1 MTREA
6 AVALLAQR
14 ERAFRERNPDA
25 MAPVYADDAVLV
37 SPMFGTLSGREAIH
51 ASHVKLFTVFL
62 DMRIDT
68 EEVIFEADRGVQ
80 AFTGHASHTTELFG
94 VPPSGRSFELRG
106 TFVFDF
112 RDGKISRER
121 RLYDFTGLLLQLG
134 VLKPKSR

>member
-1 MTREA
+1 MTHEA

-37 SPMFGTLSGREAIH
+37 SPMFGTLSGRDAIH
-51 ASHVKLFTVFL
+51 ASHVKLFAVFL

-68 EEVIFEADRGVQ
+68 EEVIFEDDRGVQ

-112 RDGKISRER
+112 RNGKISRER